1 MLRQR
6 SHRDQLRANVRV
18 RDAVS
23 GTELGYLLDLSPNGL
38 GVAGR
43 GAAPAP
49 EVNRLRLELPVRIRD
64 RRWLEV
70 PVEYRWHELRIGDR
84 WHAGFRLR
92 GVDDTDMALLEHLM
106 TWYADP

>member
-1 MLRQR
+1 MFRRR
-6 SHRDQLRANVRV
+6 SHRDHLRANVRV

-23 GTELGYLLDLSPNGL
+23 GVPLGNLLDLSPHGF

-43 GAAPAP
+43 GAGPAP
-49 EVNRLRLELPVRIRD
+49 QMERLRLELPVRIRD

-70 PVEYRWHELRIGDR
+70 PVEYRWREQRSGDY
-84 WHAGFRLR
+84 WHAGFRLCAV
-92 GVDDTDMALLEHLM
+92 GDDDMALLEHLM